1 MPDAKAF
8 AASGRFQPGAN
19 LNAWLHRIMIN
30 TFITG
35 YRRRRAEP
43 PLVAGDAFGWQLPGG
58 RSRANSAEDQVAG
71 RQLDADLAAAVSP
84 SRGRG
89 DRLLG
94 CSRESVQP
102 YPQKRRAARM
112 AAVPVS
118 QGGPAGRRGLHD
130 NSAGRLAHLGR
141 DQRRLAFAAGE
152 HPEPEQVRLASCLM
166 MLYFLGGCHGNRAP
180 FSSSALLSDA
190 ISNVLTRDYGAD

>member
-84 SRGRG
+84 SRAAAIASSAA
-89 DRLLG
+89 LA
-94 CSRESVQP
+94 SRFSRTRRNVAP
-102 YPQKRRAARM
+102 PGWPLSPSARAARL
-112 AAVPVS
+112 AAEASTTTAPVAW
-118 QGGPAGRRGLHD
+118 PT
-130 NSAGRLAHLGR
+130 SAVISVGSRSPRVSIRSLSRYGWH
-141 DQRRLAFAAGE
+141 
-152 HPEPEQVRLASCLM
+152 
-166 MLYFLGGCHGNRAP
+166 RA
-180 FSSSALLSDA
+180 
-190 ISNVLTRDYGAD
+190 